1 MAARRLIAAIGL
13 AIALSGCAS
22 GTKWTDAEAV
32 KVPPPRGQ
40 SRIVVFRD
48 GLLGAAVQPTVTVNG
63 RGTGTC
69 QPNGAF
75 FVNVPP
81 GRHEVT
87 ATTEVTNSVQVETAK
102 GSTAYVQCSIG
113 IGFFVGRPHLT
124 PVTPAFGE
132 KAVQPL
138 VFTGAH

>member
-1 MAARRLIAAIGL
+1 MTIRQLVAASAISVAL
-13 AIALSGCAS
+13 AGCAA
-22 GTKWTDAEAV
+22 GTKWADADAV
-32 KVPPPRGQ
+32 KAPPPKGQ

-81 GRHEVT
+81 GKHEVS
-87 ATTEVTNSVQVETAK
+87 ATTEVTRTVQVET
-102 GSTAYVQCSIG
+102 SRDTTAYVQCSIG
-113 IGFFVGRPHLT
+113 IGFFIGRPELT
-124 PVTPAFGE
+124 PVTPDFGQ